1 VNESASIIDKLH
13 HVLEEGDG
21 LADRLERS
29 LVEAH
34 ARAQSELNPAVFDAL
49 DWPTDLAAYERYL
62 QGFLRW
68 IPQQSDAQA
77 WKQSA
82 PKERFAKEVSVRLG
96 HFFFLID
103 QKVDDD
109 SVIVENS
116 EAFAKWLTDYTR
128 EWGKFLDTPDSFDK
142 DILDSFL
149 RDAPEYTIEESLVN
163 GRANMPSGWV
173 TFNQFFARELNAGL
187 RPIAEPTSNLV
198 LTSAADCSFEHRFD
212 IDENSQIPA
221 IEVKTT
227 HRYGKIT
234 ELLEGSLYG
243 ERFAGGTFVH
253 YMLPPSAY
261 HRFHSPVAGLVKES
275 FVTAGRVYMQVDIED
290 HELNSRDNSETG
302 YEFFQTRGV
311 LTVDTS
317 GSEAGDLGMVAMVP
331 VGMSQVASVVLTASE
346 GKSVAKG
353 EEFGY
358 FQFGGSDMILLFEAG
373 VIDDVDSDKNL
384 RHVGSIIG
392 RCRTIDRGSGR
403 RRAATRTGPVGS

>member
-1 VNESASIIDKLH
+1 MATRADGRHPPYRCAWSSTTDEPAKEARPASAADLPAQRTTSTRGATVNESASIIDKLH
-13 HVLEEGDG
+13 HVLDEGDG

-34 ARAQSELNPAVFDAL
+34 ARAQSELNFAVFAAL
-49 DWPTDLAAYERYL
+49 EWPTDLAAYDRYL

-77 WKQSA
+77 WKQPA

-103 QKVDDD
+103 QKVADD

-116 EAFAKWLTDYTR
+116 GAFAEWLTEYTR
-128 EWGKFLDTPDSFDK
+128 EWGKFLDTPDSFDGN
-142 DILDSFL
+142 ILDSFL

-261 HRFHSPVAGLVKES
+261 QAHRKWGCSWGLKPPVS
-275 FVTAGRVYMQVDIED
+275 
-290 HELNSRDNSETG
+290 SS
-302 YEFFQTRGV
+302 
-311 LTVDTS
+311 
-317 GSEAGDLGMVAMVP
+317 DLRM
-331 VGMSQVASVVLTASE
+331 
-346 GKSVAKG
+346 
-353 EEFGY
+353 
-358 FQFGGSDMILLFEAG
+358 
-373 VIDDVDSDKNL
+373 
-384 RHVGSIIG
+384 
-392 RCRTIDRGSGR
+392 
-403 RRAATRTGPVGS
+403 